1 MQEIVQWVGWEPYKV
16 TYTSDYLQAL
26 YDHAVE
32 LLELIRNVLAYV
44 DHQVFFFSPLSWYVS
59 SL

>member
-32 LLELIRNVLAYV
+32 LVELIRNVLSYV
-44 DHQVFFFSPLSWYVS
+44 DH
-59 SL
+59 